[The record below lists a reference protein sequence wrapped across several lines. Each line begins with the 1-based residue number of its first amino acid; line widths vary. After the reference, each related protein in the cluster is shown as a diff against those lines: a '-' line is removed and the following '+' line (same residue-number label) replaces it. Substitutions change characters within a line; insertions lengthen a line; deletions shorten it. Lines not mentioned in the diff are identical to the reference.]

1 MKRNAL
7 NMISRNLLVYNL
19 IDYLDLEDLLNLINT
34 TKKIRKELEEK
45 SLTIFIFKYLI
56 KNYYLFISEGIIKI
70 SEERINNIYKFVI
83 KDDIRIK
90 FKRLVHDD
98 EFYNILFQFFKI
110 LIRNSDQKEISL
122 KISKIH

>member
-1 MKRNAL
+1 M
-7 NMISRNLLVYNL
+7 
-19 IDYLDLEDLLNLINT
+19 
-34 TKKIRKELEEK
+34 
-45 SLTIFIFKYLI
+45 
-56 KNYYLFISEGIIKI
+56 
-70 SEERINNIYKFVI
+70 I

-122 KISKIH
+122 KISKIHSHSKKIISTWNFTELKKYSINFSTYYSFTEEEIISIISDDITYIF